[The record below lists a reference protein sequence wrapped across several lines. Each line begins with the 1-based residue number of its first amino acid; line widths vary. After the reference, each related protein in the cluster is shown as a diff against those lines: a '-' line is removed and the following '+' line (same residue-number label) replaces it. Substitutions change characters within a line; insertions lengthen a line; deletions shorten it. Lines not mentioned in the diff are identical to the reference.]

1 MSEIDLDRLGDVW
14 RAQPDP
20 AEVEQLRRSAEAV
33 RRRARLGQIADFWL
47 ALLVS
52 VVVLALIISNPTVAT
67 GMVGGAAILLMLYS
81 TVRQRRLRRLEFAT
95 LSGST
100 EHMLDQSIARARAT
114 IRRARFNLLT
124 TPLGLPLGIALGAA
138 LDRGQRSDIYQRMTS
153 EPSIA
158 ALVAIAL
165 LVAAAAIC
173 AYLVHVLRT
182 TRRELEMLTQ
192 MREAYEEERAAE

>member
-1 MSEIDLDRLGDVW
+1 MTEIDLDRLGDVW

-20 AEVEQLRRSAEAV
+20 AEIERLRRSAEKV
-33 RRRARLGQIADFWL
+33 RRRARLGQITDFWL

-52 VVVLALIISNPTVAT
+52 GVVLALIISNPTVAT
-67 GMVGGAAILLMLYS
+67 GLVGGAAILLMLYS
-81 TVRQRRLRRLEFAT
+81 TVRQRRLRMLEFAT

-100 EHMLDQSIARARAT
+100 ENMLDQSISRTRAT
-114 IRRARFNLLT
+114 IRRAWLNLLT

-138 LDRGQRSDIYQRMTS
+138 LDRGRGSGIYQRVTS

-158 ALVAIAL
+158 ALVAIVL
-165 LVAAAAIC
+165 LVAMAAIC

-182 TRRELEMLTQ
+182 SRRELERLIQ
-192 MREAYEEERAAE
+192 LRDAYEAERDAP